1 MSKIK
6 ISSEELR
13 NIAARQQNK
22 RDFAPKPNT
31 DSARRGLA
39 AVAASLTSK
48 EGPAALLE
56 APAEEA
62 LLPATASSVAD
73 FVVPKPTSQ
82 RLAPS
87 VEKAYVPTPEEI
99 TAKDKAAAEAA
110 RRAELDTLI
119 AEQAAEMAREAE
131 AANRA
136 THPDNYDTP
145 KDEYLQ
151 SLEPTDGD
159 ALREERN
166 AYDRFRR
173 DTAHIRDYEG
183 HVPFDSND
191 YGASQDD
198 AGPDDPLEGMQIER
212 PYVPVAD
219 RKSHK

>member
-13 NIAARQQNK
+13 NIAARQKGN
-22 RDFAPKPNT
+22 RLVGEDVPKPKDLEST
-31 DSARRGLA
+31 RRGLA
-39 AVAASLTSK
+39 AVAASTGLLQAPVKK
-48 EGPAALLE
+48 E
-56 APAEEA
+56 
-62 LLPATASSVAD
+62 LLPATTETSVED
-73 FVVPKPTSQ
+73 FVVPT
-82 RLAPS
+82 
-87 VEKAYVPTPEEI
+87 PTPRAPIEDVKI
-99 TAKDKAAAEAA
+99 AHIPNAAKKAAELQAETA
-110 RRAELDTLI
+110 RQAELDALI

-151 SLEPTDGD
+151 SLKPTDGD

-212 PYVPVAD
+212 PYVPAAD